1 MGQTLSDLLDA
12 NIQTVR
18 KGTLPNIYQLNSDYA
33 VQRVCKNS
41 EQYRITKTNGGE
53 DFRAPIK
60 LAPAG
65 NFGAVNLDGGALGL
79 GTGFNVNQFEQTFFQ
94 TKMGFQMTYAS
105 VQGTAT
111 SDQSVVNAWQQTM
124 QDGLPNMAR
133 YEDASWHNLGGDD
146 GQVAV
151 ATAFTGNGTGGTYTL
166 DTDIGARM
174 MIPNQPFEI
183 INGATWKTG
192 QTGVSPDYLPFV
204 NPGAASYDGRQITFT
219 APVTLTGGNI
229 PAAGDVLYF
238 GGATPAGTPT
248 WLQGLRYVNTT
259 ATSGNY
265 LGLSRTTF
273 PTINSS
279 AVTTGGTLTPA
290 MVLALVQLIR
300 IRAGN
305 STNPSLIGLIGPQ
318 QIAQTNAQVQA
329 MSNYYR
335 TEITQAQIDP
345 LPKVELDG
353 GIMYGGVT
361 HYYDAL
367 QLASQIDYCN
377 PKDWGRVFYN
387 DKVAADFY
395 RNPGNNEMFF
405 PMYNANGG
413 PMATVLF
420 YLISTLNYY
429 NCNPMNSGL
438 ITGLTSPSQ
447 GYDY

>member
-1 MGQTLSDLLDA
+1 MGQTLEQLLNA
-12 NIQTVR
+12 NIEQVR
-18 KGTLPNIYQLNSDYA
+18 RGTLPNLYQLNKDYA
-33 VQRVCKNS
+33 VQRVCKNA
-41 EQYRITKTNGGE
+41 EQYRITKTTNGD

-79 GTGFNVNQFEQTFFQ
+79 GTGFSIAQFTQTFFQ

-105 VQGTAT
+105 TQGTST
-111 SDQSVVNAWQQTM
+111 TEQSVLNAWQMTM
-124 QDGLPNMAR
+124 ADGLPNMAR

-166 DTDIGARM
+166 DTEIGARM

-204 NPGAASYDGRQITFT
+204 SPGAVAYNGRQVTFT
-219 APVTLTGGNI
+219 CPVTLTGGNI
-229 PAAGDVLYF
+229 PAAGDILYF

-265 LGLSRTTF
+265 LGLSRTTY
-273 PTINSS
+273 PAINSS
-279 AVTTGGTLTPA
+279 AITSGGNLTPA
-290 MVLALVQLIR
+290 MVLALLQLIR

-305 STNPSLIGLIGPQ
+305 DGTQGLIGLIGPQ

-329 MSNYYR
+329 MSQYWR
-335 TEITQAQIDP
+335 SEIKQSQIDP
-345 LPKVELDG
+345 MPSVELDG
-353 GIMYGGVT
+353 GIQYGGQT

-367 QLASQIDYCN
+367 QLASQIDYCV
-377 PKDWGRVFYN
+377 PQDWGRVYYN
-387 DKVAADFY
+387 DKMAADFY

-420 YLISTLNYY
+420 YLVSTLNYY
-429 NCNPMNSGL
+429 NTRPDRSGL
-438 ITGLTSPSQ
+438 ITGLTSPADN
-447 GYDY
+447 YDF